1 MKTVCGDETTDS
13 KRQFCVPSAGH
24 RGRLLKLVKHRRT
37 RLHYTCWVTLS
48 IWDKVCMLCL
58 IFFPKGDSILFLERP
73 SSRWVV
79 IFRALSKHDPLWMTT
94 LEENMKKL
102 QRNIKWPKNNQEQR
116 HQLCLNHMDTS
127 AFNGKVISYLE
138 PKISHL
144 SNLYTIP
151 SSSIVYY
158 LLYCYCNGIEWHWC
172 PKWLLPLNVALTDI
186 GAVLMT
192 ATPLQT
198 RPCAYKL

>member
-58 IFFPKGDSILFLERP
+58 IFFSKGDSILSLERP

-79 IFRALSKHDPLWMTT
+79 IFRALSKHDPLWMKLEVAEEHKVAEEQSRAKTPT
-94 LEENMKKL
+94 LFE
-102 QRNIKWPKNNQEQR
+102 
-116 HQLCLNHMDTS
+116 
-127 AFNGKVISYLE
+127 SYGY
-138 PKISHL
+138 IRFQWN
-144 SNLYTIP
+144 SNLLP
-151 SSSIVYY
+151 WAKDQSSLQLVHYPILEYCVLLVVLFVIV
-158 LLYCYCNGIEWHWC
+158 LSGI
-172 PKWLLPLNVALTDI
+172 D
-186 GAVLMT
+186 VLSDYF
-192 ATPLQT
+192 L
-198 RPCAYKL
+198 